1 MIDGVCRDV
10 IKALGDGYEAS
21 GIPTVAVDR
30 RIRTIWPG
38 ATLAAPAY
46 PLECAP
52 GDNLAIHI
60 AMERAPRG
68 SVLVVATGGFVA
80 GYWGEVLTAMAEAAG
95 VAGRSTRIR
104 QGWPMPRAFAQALRG
119 RTIAERPGSGCDWI
133 DWTKGP
139 SAATTA
145 LAPMAMANARYN
157 ASQVDWLTAMP
168 ISSATS

>member
-95 VAGRSTRIR
+95 VAGRSTDSSGLADASCFCPGVERQNHRREARIR
-104 QGWPMPRAFAQALRG
+104 VRLDRLDERAVRRHDGAGAHGDGECQ
-119 RTIAERPGSGCDWI
+119 I
-133 DWTKGP
+133 
-139 SAATTA
+139 
-145 LAPMAMANARYN
+145 
-157 ASQVDWLTAMP
+157 
-168 ISSATS
+168 